1 MFSRKQS
8 NDRCHLQ
15 IGACH
20 LPLIVSC
27 AAAAAN
33 LQQPLEGVQGGGKLN
48 EALCSWGELA
58 G

>member
-1 MFSRKQS
+1 MTGVTYK
-8 NDRCHLQ
+8 LALA
-15 IGACH
+15 IY
-20 LPLIVSC
+20 LIVSC